1 MAQAYGARWVIQEDA
16 VDSSLQAKSAM
27 STIDPR
33 MLHTPGIDQICFFE
47 VDRPGGARS
56 PERSRLRNPFEK
68 PIYQSGEMYK

>member
-1 MAQAYGARWVIQEDA
+1 
-16 VDSSLQAKSAM
+16 M

-47 VDRPGGARS
+47 VDRPGNARS